1 MENSQATSESY
12 ILVIS
17 TKQIF
22 SSAKPEKV
30 KSVNFNPVS
39 AIQEEASSDIKK
51 RSKLGKLGQLFSLKN
66 KHKKIVEQE
75 VSGKYRYES

>member
-1 MENSQATSESY
+1 M
-12 ILVIS
+12 
-17 TKQIF
+17 
-22 SSAKPEKV
+22 